1 MAFAGWLAFVML
13 IGAAKADASPEQA
26 VLLRDAVQPLIDDM
40 RSGGSPIKR
49 IRVSGPW
56 REVPDAD

>member
-26 VLLRDAVQPLIDDM
+26 AGAR
-40 RSGGSPIKR
+40 IKR